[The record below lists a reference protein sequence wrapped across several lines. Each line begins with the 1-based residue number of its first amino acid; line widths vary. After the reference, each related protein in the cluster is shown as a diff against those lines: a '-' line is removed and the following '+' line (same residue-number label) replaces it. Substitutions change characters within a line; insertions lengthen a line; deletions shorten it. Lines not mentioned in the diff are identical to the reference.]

1 VTSSASPRRVA
12 LFVYGTLLSG
22 EPGHGLLDGAA
33 ALGPAR
39 TKPAYD
45 LFDLGPYPALVE
57 GGATAIVGEVVE
69 VTMPMLAALDLHE
82 EVPRLFQRRPID
94 LDDGRRVDAYLLER
108 EQVRGRRRIR
118 SGDWRARFQAERAP
132 GARDSAM
139 VSWLRKR
146 ER

>member
-1 VTSSASPRRVA
+1 V
-12 LFVYGTLLSG
+12 SG
-22 EPGHGLLDGAA
+22 EAGHGLLDGAA

-45 LFDLGPYPALVE
+45 LFDLGPYPALVD

-69 VTMPMLAALDLHE
+69 VTVPMLAAIDLHE
-82 EVPRLFQRRPID
+82 EVPRLFKRRPVD
-94 LDDGRRVDAYLLER
+94 LEDGRSVDAYLLDR

-118 SGDWRARFQAERAP
+118 SGDWRARFHVERAP

-139 VSWLRKR
+139 VSWMRKR